1 MGTGSDTATTSAPE
15 GRTAPVRPAPLDGPP
30 ADPPPDAV
38 EVLEAESP
46 DVLADDAAPAAPP
59 PPSVAAPA
67 STSLGSGLGIGLAAL
82 SGGLAT
88 PGGAHRPPGLFRS
101 AGFRFAAL
109 FAALFA
115 TAALVLVGALWLVT
129 AGTLDRQTDM
139 AIRSD
144 ALALV
149 ERFREGGTTGL
160 VEAIEERL
168 AVDVE
173 NDSIYLLVTADAD
186 RRLAGNLNRW
196 PVAWHPTENWFRARV
211 VHDGAETEARLYR
224 IELPELRLLI
234 GRDDTER
241 QRLQQLVTE
250 GALSTSGLA
259 ATLAFLGAW
268 LMRRAMQSRMTPA
281 FATAAA
287 IAGGDLTSRVALT
300 GRDDEF
306 DRLAATMN
314 IMLDRIV
321 TLMDG
326 VRGVSDAIAHDLRT
340 PIARARAKLEEA
352 LAAAGRPTTPE
363 GAALRRAVERGIAD
377 LDGIARIFRA
387 LLRIA
392 EAEAGARRAAFAH
405 FDLTPVLAD
414 AGEIYDAAA
423 EARGQRLVTDIA
435 EGLELSGDRDL
446 VLQAVANLLDN
457 AIKFT
462 PPGGEVRLSAA
473 LVAGPTPAGTD
484 SAIEVVV
491 EDDGPGMAPADR
503 QRAGQRF
510 FRADEARATPGSGLG
525 LALVQA
531 VAGLHGGELLLED
544 TDPEGTPKGLR
555 AVLRL
560 PVA

>member
-1 MGTGSDTATTSAPE
+1 MATTSPPEEAAAP
-15 GRTAPVRPAPLDGPP
+15 
-30 ADPPPDAV
+30 
-38 EVLEAESP
+38 
-46 DVLADDAAPAAPP
+46 PAAPP
-59 PPSVAAPA
+59 PPPAAEPPAPAAAPA
-67 STSLGSGLGIGLAAL
+67 AEPVVADAGVDAPERSRKVQPPPTEADGPAPGLVAGLGARAGAAL
-82 SGGLAT
+82 
-88 PGGAHRPPGLFRS
+88 RPPGLFRS

-115 TAALVLVGALWLVT
+115 TASLVLVGALWLVT

-144 ALALV
+144 ALALM
-149 ERFREGGTTGL
+149 ERFREGGITGL

-173 NDSIYLLVTADAD
+173 NDSIYLLVTADTD

-196 PVAWHPTENWFRARV
+196 PVAWHPTENWFRTRV
-211 VHDGAETEARLYR
+211 VHDGAETQARLYKV
-224 IELPELRLLI
+224 ELPELRLLV

-241 QRLQQLVTE
+241 QRLQQLLTE

-259 ATLAFLGAW
+259 ASLAFLGSW
-268 LMRRAMQSRMTPA
+268 LMRRAMLARLRPA

-287 IAGGDLTSRVALT
+287 ISAGDLSQRVPLS

-314 IMLDRIV
+314 TMLDRIE

-340 PIARARAKLEEA
+340 PIARARAKLEDA
-352 LAAAGRPTTPE
+352 LANAGRPSTPE

-392 EAEAGARRAAFAH
+392 EAEAGARRAAFAA
-405 FDLTPVLAD
+405 FDLAPVLAD
-414 AGEIYDAAA
+414 AGEIYEAAA
-423 EARGQRLVTDIA
+423 EARGLRLSTDLP
-435 EGLELSGDRDL
+435 ETLELSGDRDL
-446 VLQAVANLLDN
+446 LLQAVANLLDN

-462 PPGGEVRLSAA
+462 PPGGEVRLCAA
-473 LVAGPTPAGTD
+473 VVETETGAAG
-484 SAIEVVV
+484 IEVAV

-503 QRAGQRF
+503 DRAGQRF

-531 VAGLHGGELLLED
+531 VASLHGGEFVLED
-544 TDPEGTPKGLR
+544 ANPDGAPRGLR

-560 PVA
+560 PFS

>member
-1 MGTGSDTATTSAPE
+1 MEFASPPDE
-15 GRTAPVRPAPLDGPP
+15 TAPPARARPEAGPSLPPSRSP
-30 ADPPPDAV
+30 AA
-38 EVLEAESP
+38 EVGDL
-46 DVLADDAAPAAPP
+46 DAAPLSQGDLAEATGGQSRKVLKPGLDGAGIAAAGIGATA
-59 PPSVAAPA
+59 VAGA
-67 STSLGSGLGIGLAAL
+67 GSGII
-82 SGGLAT
+82 AT
-88 PGGAHRPPGLFRS
+88 PGGAHRPPRLLRS
-101 AGFRFAAL
+101 AGFRFAVL
-109 FAALFA
+109 FAVLFA

-139 AIRSD
+139 AIRAD

-173 NDSIYLLVTADAD
+173 NDSIYLLVTADTD

-196 PVAWHPTENWFRARV
+196 PVAWHPTENWFHTRV

-224 IELPELRLLI
+224 VELPELRLLV
-234 GRDDTER
+234 GRDETER
-241 QRLQQLVTE
+241 QRLRHLLTE
-250 GALSTSGLA
+250 GVLSTSGIA
-259 ATLAFLGAW
+259 VSLAFLGAW
-268 LMRRAMQSRMTPA
+268 LMRRAIQARLRPT

-287 IAGGDLTSRVALT
+287 IAGGDLSSRVALT

-314 IMLDRIV
+314 TMLDRIV
-321 TLMDG
+321 MLMDG

-352 LAAAGRPTTPE
+352 LAAAGCPSTPE
-363 GAALRRAVERGIAD
+363 GAALRAAVERGIAD

-392 EAEAGARRAAFAH
+392 EAEAGARRAAFAS
-405 FDLTPVLAD
+405 FDLVPVLAD
-414 AGEIYDAAA
+414 AAEIYEAAA
-423 EARGQRLVTDIA
+423 EARGQRLTADLP
-435 EGLELSGDRDL
+435 EKLELSGDRDL
-446 VLQAVANLLDN
+446 LLQAVANLLDN

-473 LVAGPTPAGTD
+473 AVPTPAGD
-484 SAIEVVV
+484 AGIEVAV
-491 EDDGPGMAPADR
+491 EDDGPGMPPGDR
-503 QRAGQRF
+503 ERAGQRF
-510 FRADEARATPGSGLG
+510 FRADKARATPGSGLG

-531 VAGLHGGELLLED
+531 VAGLHGGELVLED
-544 TDPEGTPKGLR
+544 ADPEREPPGMR

-560 PVA
+560 PS

>member
-1 MGTGSDTATTSAPE
+1 MATTSPPTDK
-15 GRTAPVRPAPLDGPP
+15 TAPMPTLPPLPAAAEPLAEDSHT
-30 ADPPPDAV
+30 PDTAAPSAV
-38 EVLEAESP
+38 
-46 DVLADDAAPAAPP
+46 APAAGGAAVVGELRKAPEAEP
-59 PPSVAAPA
+59 DDGPAAAPGFGA
-67 STSLGSGLGIGLAAL
+67 APGI
-82 SGGLAT
+82 AT
-88 PGGAHRPPGLFRS
+88 RGGALRPPGLFRS

-115 TAALVLVGALWLVT
+115 TASLVLVGALWLVT

-173 NDSIYLLVTADAD
+173 NDSIYLLVTADTD

-196 PVAWHPTENWFRARV
+196 PVAWHPTENWFRTRV
-211 VHDGAETEARLYR
+211 VHDGAETLARLYKV
-224 IELPELRLLI
+224 ELPELRLLV
-234 GRDDTER
+234 GRDDTDR
-241 QRLQQLVTE
+241 QRLQQLLTE

-259 ATLAFLGAW
+259 ASLAFLGAW
-268 LMRRAMQSRMTPA
+268 LMRRAMQSRMRPA

-287 IAGGDLTSRVALT
+287 IAAGDLSSRVPLT

-314 IMLDRIV
+314 TMLDRIV

-352 LAAAGRPTTPE
+352 LANAGRPSTPE

-392 EAEAGARRAAFAH
+392 EAEAGARRAAFAA
-405 FDLTPVLAD
+405 FDLAPVLAD
-414 AGEIYDAAA
+414 AGEIYEAAA
-423 EARGQRLVTDIA
+423 EARGQRLSTDLP
-435 EGLELSGDRDL
+435 ETLELSGDRDL
-446 VLQAVANLLDN
+446 LLQAVANLLDN

-473 LVAGPTPAGTD
+473 VVETATGTG
-484 SAIEVVV
+484 IEVAV

-503 QRAGQRF
+503 ERAGQRF

-531 VAGLHGGELLLED
+531 VAGLHGGELILED
-544 TDPEGTPKGLR
+544 ASPDGAPSGLR

-560 PVA
+560 PSS

>member
-1 MGTGSDTATTSAPE
+1 METPSLPETT
-15 GRTAPVRPAPLDGPP
+15 
-30 ADPPPDAV
+30 
-38 EVLEAESP
+38 
-46 DVLADDAAPAAPP
+46 APP
-59 PPSVAAPA
+59 PQARRRAAEPPPPAEEHSVAAAGPA
-67 STSLGSGLGIGLAAL
+67 PGRGNLAGLAGGGGVQSRKGPKAGLDGLGL
-82 SGGLAT
+82 GGGAGIAS
-88 PGGAHRPPGLFRS
+88 PGGAHRQPALLRS
-101 AGFRFAAL
+101 AGFRFAVL

-115 TAALVLVGALWLVT
+115 AAALVLAGTLWLVT

-139 AIRSD
+139 AIRAD

-149 ERFREGGTTGL
+149 ERFREAGTAGL

-173 NDSIYLLVTADAD
+173 NDSIYLLVTADTD

-196 PVAWHPTENWFRARV
+196 PVAWHPTENWFHTRV
-211 VHDGAETEARLYR
+211 VHDGAETEARLHKV
-224 IELPELRLLI
+224 ELPELRLLV
-234 GRDDTER
+234 GRDETER
-241 QRLQQLVTE
+241 QRLRQLLTE
-250 GALSTSGLA
+250 GVLSTSGLA
-259 ATLAFLGAW
+259 VSLAFLGAW
-268 LMRRAMQSRMTPA
+268 LMRRAIQARLRPT

-287 IAGGDLTSRVALT
+287 IAGGDLSSRVALT

-314 IMLDRIV
+314 TMLDRIA

-352 LAAAGRPTTPE
+352 LANAGRPATPE
-363 GAALRRAVERGIAD
+363 GAALRAAVERGIAD

-392 EAEAGARRAAFAH
+392 EAEAGARRAAFAT
-405 FDLTPVLAD
+405 FDLVPVLAD
-414 AGEIYDAAA
+414 AGEIYEAAA
-423 EARGQRLVTDIA
+423 EARGQRLSTDLP
-435 EGLELSGDRDL
+435 EKLELSGDRDL
-446 VLQAVANLLDN
+446 LLQAVANLLDN

-473 LVAGPTPAGTD
+473 AVSTPSGSD
-484 SAIEVVV
+484 IEVAV
-491 EDDGPGMAPADR
+491 EDDGPGMPPADR
-503 QRAGQRF
+503 ERAGQRF
-510 FRADEARATPGSGLG
+510 FRADKARATPGSGLG

-531 VAGLHGGELLLED
+531 VASLHAGELVLEEA
-544 TDPEGTPKGLR
+544 DPDRDPPGMR

-560 PVA
+560 PSA

>member
-1 MGTGSDTATTSAPE
+1 METPSLPETTVP
-15 GRTAPVRPAPLDGPP
+15 PPAPPQ
-30 ADPPPDAV
+30 ARRQA
-38 EVLEAESP
+38 AE
-46 DVLADDAAPAAPP
+46 PP
-59 PPSVAAPA
+59 PPPPAEQHPAGPAPGRGNLA
-67 STSLGSGLGIGLAAL
+67 GLAGGGGVQSRKGPKAGLDGLGVGVGAGIA
-82 SGGLAT
+82 S
-88 PGGAHRPPGLFRS
+88 PGGAHRQPALLRS
-101 AGFRFAAL
+101 AGFRFAVL

-115 TAALVLVGALWLVT
+115 AAALVLAGTLWLVT

-139 AIRSD
+139 AIRAD

-149 ERFREGGTTGL
+149 ERFREAGTAGL

-173 NDSIYLLVTADAD
+173 NDSIYLLVTADTD

-196 PVAWHPTENWFRARV
+196 PVAWHPTENWFHTRV
-211 VHDGAETEARLYR
+211 VHDGAETEARLHKV
-224 IELPELRLLI
+224 ELPELRLLV
-234 GRDDTER
+234 GRDETER
-241 QRLQQLVTE
+241 QRLRQLLTE
-250 GALSTSGLA
+250 GVLSTSGLA
-259 ATLAFLGAW
+259 VSLAFLGAW
-268 LMRRAMQSRMTPA
+268 LMRRAIQARLRPT

-287 IAGGDLTSRVALT
+287 IAGGDLSSRVALT

-314 IMLDRIV
+314 TMLDRIA

-352 LAAAGRPTTPE
+352 LANAGRPATPE
-363 GAALRRAVERGIAD
+363 GAALRAAVERGIAD

-392 EAEAGARRAAFAH
+392 EAEAGARRAAFAT
-405 FDLTPVLAD
+405 FDLVPVLAD
-414 AGEIYDAAA
+414 AGEIYEAAA
-423 EARGQRLVTDIA
+423 EARGQRLSTDLP
-435 EGLELSGDRDL
+435 EKLELSGDRDL
-446 VLQAVANLLDN
+446 LLQAVANLLDN

-473 LVAGPTPAGTD
+473 AVSTPSG
-484 SAIEVVV
+484 SGIEVAV
-491 EDDGPGMAPADR
+491 EDDGPGMPPADR
-503 QRAGQRF
+503 ERAGQRF
-510 FRADEARATPGSGLG
+510 FRADKARATPGSGLG

-531 VAGLHGGELLLED
+531 VASLHAGELVLEEA
-544 TDPEGTPKGLR
+544 DPDRDPPGMR

-560 PVA
+560 PSA

>member
-1 MGTGSDTATTSAPE
+1 MATTSPSE
-15 GRTAPVRPAPLDGPP
+15 KTAPPPLPPP
-30 ADPPPDAV
+30 AAEPLALDAAPPEPGGSAGSIIVDRFPKAP
-38 EVLEAESP
+38 EAES
-46 DVLADDAAPAAPP
+46 DGAAPVGPAPGG
-59 PPSVAAPA
+59 A
-67 STSLGSGLGIGLAAL
+67 GI
-82 SGGLAT
+82 AT
-88 PGGAHRPPGLFRS
+88 RGGAHRPPGLFRS
-101 AGFRFAAL
+101 AGFRFAVL

-115 TAALVLVGALWLVT
+115 TASLVLVGALWLVT

-144 ALALV
+144 TLALV

-173 NDSIYLLVTADAD
+173 NDGIYLLVTADSD

-196 PVAWHPTENWFRARV
+196 PVAWHPTENWFRTRV
-211 VHDGAETEARLYR
+211 VHDGAETQARLYKV
-224 IELPELRLLI
+224 ELPEMRLLV

-241 QRLQQLVTE
+241 QRLQQLLTE

-259 ATLAFLGAW
+259 ASLAFLGAW
-268 LMRRAMQSRMTPA
+268 LMRRAMQSRMRPT

-287 IAGGDLTSRVALT
+287 IAGGDLSSRVPLS

-314 IMLDRIV
+314 TMLDRIV

-340 PIARARAKLEEA
+340 PIARARAKLEDA
-352 LAAAGRPTTPE
+352 LANAGQPTTPE

-392 EAEAGARRAAFAH
+392 EAEAGARRAAFSA
-405 FDLTPVLAD
+405 FDLVPVLAD
-414 AGEIYDAAA
+414 AGEIYEATA
-423 EARGQRLVTDIA
+423 EARGQRLTT
-435 EGLELSGDRDL
+435 ELPETLELSGDRDL
-446 VLQAVANLLDN
+446 LLQAVANLLDN

-473 LVAGPTPAGTD
+473 AIATATGTCLEVA
-484 SAIEVVV
+484 V

-503 QRAGQRF
+503 ERAGQRF
-510 FRADEARATPGSGLG
+510 FRTDEARATPGSGLG

-531 VAGLHGGELLLED
+531 VAGLHGGELVLED
-544 TDPEGTPKGLR
+544 ADPDRTPPGLR
-555 AVLRL
+555 VVLRL
-560 PVA
+560 PLT